1 MQQANAYIGTTQNR
15 VDGRAK
21 VTGEAKYAAEF
32 EAPDL
37 AYGIVVSSAIA
48 KGRIT
53 SIDASAALAVPGVL
67 QVFTH
72 ENRPRTAWFDR
83 NFRDETA
90 PPGSPFRPLYD
101 DRIVY
106 SGQPIALVVAEEF
119 ELAAHAASLVRVEYE
134 VDAHMTDL
142 DLRRSEA
149 YVPPKKRSNVK
160 PPPSPRGDAEDAFA
174 QAPVKIHAEYRIA
187 IEHHNPMETHA
198 STVVYEEDGTLTIHD
213 KTQGAQN
220 SQSYVSSVFGL
231 SSSQVRVVSPY
242 IGGAFGSGLRPQYQ
256 LFLAVMAA
264 LELKRSVRVVLTRD
278 QMFTFG
284 YRPLT
289 IQTISLGANPDGKL
303 VALMHDA
310 IQTTSTFEEYQ
321 EVVVNWSNLLY
332 HCDNVKLTYKLAQ
345 VDTYT
350 PIDMRAPGAALG
362 VTAIETAMDELAYA
376 AGIDPIELR
385 LRNYTETDEADK
397 KSFTSKELRACYQI
411 GAERFGWAKRNSEP
425 RSMRDG
431 RELVGWGMAS
441 GAWEAIMQ
449 KTAARAVLTQDGNLE
464 VASATT
470 DIGTGTYT
478 ILTQIA
484 AETLGLPMAAVATKI
499 GDSSL
504 PKSPVQGG
512 SWTAASAGSA
522 VQNAC
527 VSVREK
533 LFKYA
538 RQMENSPLANAS
550 IEQVTFADGR
560 IRLMNDPSAGVT
572 FAEAMQAGGVE
583 RVEAEEKASPSMLT
597 SMRYSGYSH
606 SAVFAEVK
614 VDEQLGII
622 RVTRIVNAVAA
633 GTILNPKTARSQI
646 LGGVVFGIGM
656 ALEEESMLDHNLGRF
671 MNHNLAEYHVP
682 VNADVYDIDV
692 IFVSEHEDKL
702 NPLGIKGLGEIGVVG
717 TAAAIGNAIYHATGK
732 RVREYPITIDKLLG

>member
-1 MQQANAYIGTTQNR
+1 MQQANAYIGTPQNR

-32 EAPDL
+32 DAPDL
-37 AYGIVVSSAIA
+37 AYGIVVSGAIA
-48 KGRIT
+48 KGRIA
-53 SIDASAALAVPGVL
+53 SIDTSAALAVPGVL

-72 ENRPRTAWFDR
+72 ENRPRTAWFDHK
-83 NFRDETA
+83 FRDETA

-101 DRIVY
+101 DKVIY
-106 SGQPIALVVAEEF
+106 SGQPVALVIAESF
-119 ELAAHAASLVRVEYE
+119 ELAAHAASLVRVAYE
-134 VDAHMTDL
+134 TDAHMTDL

-149 YVPPKKRSNVK
+149 YVPPKKRSGVK
-160 PPPSPRGDAEDAFA
+160 APPSPRGDAEDAFA
-174 QAPVKIHAEYRIA
+174 QAPVKVHAEYRVA
-187 IEHHNPMETHA
+187 IEHHNPMEPHA
-198 STVVYEEDGTLTIHD
+198 STVVYGDDGSLTIHD

-231 SSSQVRVVSPY
+231 SSDQVRVVSPF

-289 IQTISLGANPDGKL
+289 IQTVSLGANPDGKL
-303 VALMHDA
+303 VSIMHDA
-310 IQTTSTFEEYQ
+310 IQTTSTFEDYQ
-321 EVVVNWSNLLY
+321 EVVVNWANLLY

-350 PIDMRAPGAALG
+350 PIDMRAPGAAIG
-362 VTAIETAMDELAYA
+362 VAAIETAMDELAYA

-385 LRNYTETDEADK
+385 LRNYAEVDEADK
-397 KSFTSKELRACYQI
+397 KTFTSKELRACYQV
-411 GAERFGWAKRNSEP
+411 GAERFGWAKRNPEP
-425 RSMRDG
+425 RSMREG
-431 RELVGWGMAS
+431 RELVGWGMAT
-441 GAWEAIMQ
+441 GVWEAIMQ
-449 KTAARAVLTQDGNLE
+449 KTAARAVLTLDGTLE
-464 VASATT
+464 VATATT

-484 AETLGLPMAAVATKI
+484 AETLGLPMAAVTAKI

-512 SWTAASAGSA
+512 SWTAASSGSA
-522 VQNAC
+522 VQKAC
-527 VSVREK
+527 QTIREQ
-533 LFKYA
+533 LFKHA
-538 RQMENSPLANAS
+538 RQMDDSPLANS
-550 IEQVTFADGR
+550 SLEQVTFADGR
-560 IRLMNDPSAGVT
+560 IQLMSDPTAFVT
-572 FAEAMQAGGVE
+572 FAQAMQAGGVD
-583 RVEAEEKASPSMLT
+583 RIEAEEKASPGMLT
-597 SMRYSGYSH
+597 NMRYSGYSH
-606 SAVFAEVK
+606 SAIFAEVR
-614 VDEQLGII
+614 VDEELGTI

-646 LGGVVFGIGM
+646 MGGVVFGIGM
-656 ALEEESMLDHNLGRF
+656 ALEEESMLDHDLGRF

-682 VNADVYDIDV
+682 VNADIHEIDV
-692 IFVSEHEDKL
+692 IFVSEHEEKL
-702 NPLGIKGLGEIGVVG
+702 NPLGIKGVGEIGVVG
-717 TAAAIGNAIYHATGK
+717 TAAAIGNAIFHATGK